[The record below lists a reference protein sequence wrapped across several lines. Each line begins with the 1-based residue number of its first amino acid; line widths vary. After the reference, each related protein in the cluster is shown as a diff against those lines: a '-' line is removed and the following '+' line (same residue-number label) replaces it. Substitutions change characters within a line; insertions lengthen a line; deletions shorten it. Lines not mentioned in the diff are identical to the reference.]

1 MIAVSRKITYC
12 LMIIACGVGR
22 ESYGACPSS
31 TESASGGYSAAVGSV
46 KCQQVGSDKSSEGIV
61 YKKVKL
67 VLSNNGKQ
75 AYGFYAELF
84 VKHLK
89 RRLNSL
95 DVRVV
100 YSDTQVS
107 SRNDDLTVYAG
118 VCDKDEVLR
127 RWFSASKQGVPN
139 VDNVGQ
145 EGFALDIVSPDS
157 KSGQHVMLAGVD
169 CRGVLYGLGRIL
181 RMIQLT
187 DDGICSLR
195 ACSVR
200 TSPRFAVRSGG
211 GNLRQ
216 NMDGK
221 VRKRTGA
228 RKWSKEEG
236 IRYFESLI
244 FNGENTFMYGWGTS
258 VPISLER
265 YSEKTNKGVSIWR
278 SKLSKRYG
286 MEFLVANSINGIGRN
301 NMKKHGW
308 RATLFGKKHSSLV
321 CPSNQE
327 ARRALLRVKEIYF
340 KHCPK
345 LDYIVFLPADVAG
358 CECSKCQP
366 WSMTYYN
373 LLLQMASLVH
383 KYHPSAKVYFA
394 NQGFTI
400 ADNEK
405 FFMRIHNENPRDI
418 NGYCYAPGGSENS
431 TYGYLKINKKWNR
444 YPGRYPKSSFLKSRL
459 FYLHPGQSVMAIED
473 ISHWKRAENGLPYID
488 PVFSEVYNRR
498 TFNARPMWYKA
509 VWERI
514 LPYCDAVCGYSEGI
528 FDDFNKFLTLRLAWN
543 PDLSA
548 EEIAREYYVCY
559 CGVKAGAILAEA
571 VFLGEQNYAL
581 PVRNNVKGIEK
592 FYDMVKQAERVM
604 PRVYRRNNWRFLMLY
619 ERAVIDLYLLR
630 KFQAAEKLYNR
641 VLLQLR
647 RCGKSN
653 LNETLAWVKR
663 ALDGGYETSEMRSLK
678 AEAKRIDDELNRVA
692 AIRFDAILKM
702 DKVDSVGINW
712 LSGVVAKA
720 IAEKDL
726 DKKKAIVDEILN
738 YDVVGEGEFYDNCG
752 TLDGQ
757 PHFNFKSGELYYGT
771 GHWPRDSRPSQRY
784 YDYSFESQDGLEFDY
799 TGLDNKARYEITVT
813 YPNPKGVSFAFNSP
827 NEFEIYADGVKL
839 GRAVP
844 TGKGFDKFSFVI
856 PYDVTKDGQMKIQF
870 RKVPGRAR
878 CTCISEIWI
887 RKIHKKRHRR

>member
-1 MIAVSRKITYC
+1 MIAMSRKITYC
-12 LMIIACGVGR
+12 LMIIVCGTGG
-22 ESYGACPSS
+22 ECYSSSPSTAANTS
-31 TESASGGYSAAVGSV
+31 GKHPSASINV
-46 KCQQVGSDKSSEGIV
+46 KGQQSIV
-61 YKKVKL
+61 YNKVRLILSTQGKK
-67 VLSNNGKQ
+67 S
-75 AYGFYAELF
+75 YGFYAELF
-84 VKHLK
+84 VRHLK
-89 RRLNSL
+89 QRMNSL
-95 DVRVV
+95 KLQVI
-100 YSDTQVS
+100 YSDTEVS
-107 SRNDDLTVYAG
+107 SGYDELSIYAG
-118 VCDKDEVLR
+118 VCETDNILKQ
-127 RWFSASKQGVPN
+127 WFAASKQDIPS
-139 VDNVGQ
+139 VDNIGP
-145 EGFALDIVSPDS
+145 EGFALDIIAPDN
-157 KSGQHVMLAGVD
+157 KSGQRVMLAGVD
-169 CRGVLYGLGRIL
+169 SRGVLFGLGRIL
-181 RMIQLT
+181 HMIQLANN
-187 DDGICSLR
+187 GIYSLR
-195 ACSVR
+195 VCSIR

-216 NMDGK
+216 NIDGK
-221 VRKRTGA
+221 VRRKTGA
-228 RKWSKEEG
+228 RKWTKEEG

-244 FNGENTFMYGWGTS
+244 LNGENTFMYGWGTS
-258 VPISLER
+258 VPVSLDR
-265 YSEKTNKGVSIWR
+265 YDEKTHKGVSTWR
-278 SKLSKRYG
+278 SELAKRYG
-286 MEFLVANSINGIGRN
+286 VDFLVANSINGIGRN
-301 NMKKHGW
+301 NMKKPEW
-308 RATLFGKKHSSLV
+308 RATLFGRKHSSLV
-321 CPSNQE
+321 CPSIPD
-327 ARRALLRVKEIYF
+327 ARKALLRVKEIYF

-358 CECSKCQP
+358 CECKKCQP

-383 KYHPSAKVYFA
+383 KYHPAAKVYFA

-405 FFMRIHNENPRDI
+405 FFMRIHNENPRDV

-431 TYGYLKINKKWNR
+431 TYGYLKINKKWNI

-488 PVFSEVYNRR
+488 PVLSEVYHRR

-548 EEIAREYYVCY
+548 KEIAQEYYNYY
-559 CGVKAGAILAEA
+559 CGTEAGKILAEA

-581 PVRNNVKGIEK
+581 PVRKNAACIEK
-592 FYDMVKQAERVM
+592 FYDMVKQANRIM

-619 ERAVIDLYLLR
+619 ERATIDLYLLR
-630 KFQAAEKLYNR
+630 KLQSAEKLYNR
-641 VLLQLR
+641 VLLKLR
-647 RCGKSN
+647 RSDESK

-663 ALDGGYETSEMRSLK
+663 ELDSGYETAEMRSLK
-678 AEAKRIDDELNRVA
+678 AEAKQIDDELNCIA

-702 DKVDSVGINW
+702 DNVDSVGINW
-712 LSGVVAKA
+712 LSSLV
-720 IAEKDL
+720 
-726 DKKKAIVDEILN
+726 KKAMKQKDVNKKRAIIDEILN
-738 YDVVGEGEFYDNCG
+738 YDVVGKGEFYDNCG

-771 GHWPRDSRPSQRY
+771 GHWSKDSRPSQRY
-784 YDYSFESQDGLEFDY
+784 YDYSFEAQDGLEFDY
-799 TGLDNKARYEITVT
+799 TGLDKAAHYKITVI

-856 PYDVTKDGQMKIQF
+856 PYAVTKDGQMKIQF

-887 RKIHKKRHRR
+887 RKIRVDRPR